1 MTRRDDL
8 LERLEQVNPVPDPSR
23 LYEDIETSR
32 HFYLSDEQRRDKTM
46 TGTKIGQATPGPRR
60 PRVRR
65 GLVIGAAAAAVVI
78 IVGVVAFAFVDGNGD
93 DTDVAGS
100 DSRVVQLTF
109 DGERCTYE
117 GPSVLSAGQGQVEV
131 VYHNESAE
139 DAWFSFVRLD
149 EGKTTQDM
157 IDIIADDPTGSPP
170 SWTVNV
176 WILTLIPADSS
187 TTPVP
192 RTVTPGV
199 HNLVCGSE
207 TSRYASFGGELTV
220 TP

>member
-1 MTRRDDL
+1 MTRRDNL

-46 TGTKIGQATPGPRR
+46 TGTKIGKATPGPKG

-78 IVGVVAFAFVDGNGD
+78 IVGVVAFAFVDGD

-109 DGERCTYE
+109 DGEQCTYE

-139 DAWFSFVRLD
+139 DAWFFFGRLD

-157 IDIIADDPTGSPP
+157 IDDIAENPTRSTPP

-176 WILTLIPADSS
+176 WNKSKIPADSS

-207 TSRYASFGGELTV
+207 TPPYAYFGGELTV